1 MPETREPPGAV
12 DPVLRPLL
20 DFWAETF
27 EAGTRQSLALLEGA
41 AGAGDLAGLRK
52 RWFEALAQS
61 LDAYMRTPVFL
72 EAIRR
77 NFEVTTLLKGAS
89 EDVTQE
95 LARQAGV
102 PRLPDISGL
111 FERLRIGQEAIL
123 AKLGGIERRLK
134 SLENRE
140 KAVVP

>member
-1 MPETREPPGAV
+1 MPENRETSGAI

-20 DFWAETF
+20 DFWAEAF
-27 EAGTRQSLALLEGA
+27 KAGAGQVQALVEGM
-41 AGAGDLAGLRK
+41 AGAGDLGGLRK
-52 RWFEALAQS
+52 RWFEALSQS

-72 EAIRR
+72 EAMRR
-77 NFEVTTLLKGAS
+77 NFEVTTLLKGAT

-123 AKLGGIERRLK
+123 AKLSGIERRLK
-134 SLENRE
+134 TLENRE
-140 KAVVP
+140 KAEVH

>member
-1 MPETREPPGAV
+1 MPENRETSGAV

-20 DFWAETF
+20 DFWAEAF
-27 EAGTRQSLALLEGA
+27 EAGAGQAKPLWEGV
-41 AGAGDLAGLRK
+41 AGVGDLAGLRK
-52 RWFEALAQS
+52 RWFEALSQS

-72 EAIRR
+72 EVMRR
-77 NFEVTTLLKGAS
+77 NFEVNTLLKGAS

-95 LARQAGV
+95 LARQTGV

-123 AKLGGIERRLK
+123 AKLSGIERRLK
-134 SLENRE
+134 TLENRE
-140 KAVVP
+140 KAAAH